1 MKKRILSLALLM
13 CMVLGLTAC
22 STGNKEYQFVT
33 YNPNASEATDVSGKD
48 KSDKNKDEENNKD
61 NDSEEFGVVK
71 IDPFDGLSVSFDGI
85 SPYCTI
91 SFNNSKCSDMAQ
103 TYVQYSVSPDKITT
117 DGKFKINETVTVYAS
132 LKNGGSN
139 TQTGER
145 YSLTEESKQYTVKDV
160 PQYITE
166 LTADMDLTQL
176 KSEID
181 DYLTSITAWNA
192 GFYNPMGVGEAYI
205 SHSDLKKANSYFS
218 FLKLNAY
225 DKFSNKDVDC
235 FNKVDVTYSVKITS
249 RSWGN
254 PITEPRYFAIQAKN
268 IVLYPDGKIGWG
280 KNDPSALDFENNYS
294 GSSMSDLENSQLIS
308 KKVDYNV
315 SDVSTILN

>member
-1 MKKRILSLALLM
+1 MKKRILSLALVM

-22 STGNKEYQFVT
+22 STGSKEYQYVT
-33 YNPNASEATDVSGKD
+33 YNPNGNEATDVSGKD
-48 KSDKNKDEENNKD
+48 KSDENKDKNKDD
-61 NDSEEFGVVK
+61 DSEEYGVVK

-145 YSLTEESKQYTVKDV
+145 YSLTEEYKEYTVKDV
-160 PQYITE
+160 PQYVTE

-176 KSEID
+176 KSEIE
-181 DYLTSITAWNA
+181 DYLTSITAWSEGQYA
-192 GFYNPMGVGEAYI
+192 PMGLGEAYI
-205 SHSDLKKANSYFS
+205 SHSDLKKGNSYFS
-218 FLKLNAY
+218 SLKLNAY
-225 DKFSNKDVDC
+225 DKFSSKDVDC
-235 FNKVDVTYSVKITS
+235 FNKIDATYSVKITS

-254 PITEPRYFAIQAKN
+254 AITEPRYFTIQAKN
-268 IVLYPDGKIGWG
+268 IVLYPSGKIGWG
-280 KNDPSALDFENNYS
+280 KNDPSALEFENNYS
-294 GSSMSDLENSQLIS
+294 GASMNDLENAQIVS
-308 KKVDYNV
+308 KKIDYNV
-315 SDVSTILN
+315 SDVSELLK